1 MNGVHDMGGMTC
13 FGPVIREKDEP
24 LFHAPWER
32 RVFAMTMLGMGR
44 LDTLDAFRHAVE
56 RMDPAHYLESSYYE
70 HWLTALE
77 ALALEKGVL
86 TQEELAS
93 GRASTTPVSEQ
104 PPLPPEAVPV
114 VIQGGAPCSRTTG
127 RQKPRF
133 NVGDCIITKNLNPFG
148 HTRLPRYVRGKQG
161 EIHLVHGT
169 FVYPDTNAHG
179 QGEKPQPL
187 YCVRFDAREL
197 WGPEA
202 ARRDHLYIDLWE
214 DYLTPVESPQPAS
227 KKHAVT
233 KPAKAPPAKKA
244 IPIRKA
250 IAAKPT
256 AKEQTAKK
264 RTAATKLTVTKSKA
278 RPAKRK
284 ATRS

>member
-13 FGPVIREKDEP
+13 FGPVVREKDEP

-44 LDTLDAFRHAVE
+44 VATLDGFRHAVE

-70 HWLTALE
+70 HWLTAFE
-77 ALALEKGVL
+77 VLALEKGML

-93 GRASTTPVSEQ
+93 GLASTTKMSDQ

-114 VIQGGAPCSRTTG
+114 VVSHGAPCSRKTG

-133 NVGDCIITKNLNPFG
+133 NVGDRVTTKNLNPTG
-148 HTRLPRYVRGKQG
+148 HTRLPRYVRGREG
-161 EIHLVHGT
+161 EIHIVHGT
-169 FVYPDTNAHG
+169 FVYPDTNAHS

-197 WGPEA
+197 WGPTA

-214 DYLTPVESPQPAS
+214 DYLTPVASPQPAT
-227 KKHAVT
+227 KKPAVT
-233 KPAKAPPAKKA
+233 KTAKALSMKKA
-244 IPIRKA
+244 TPVRKA
-250 IAAKPT
+250 AAAK
-256 AKEQTAKK
+256 
-264 RTAATKLTVTKSKA
+264 
-278 RPAKRK
+278 PAKRK
-284 ATRS
+284 SSRS